1 MSPSQI
7 HMQLQVDTKCT
18 LFQSSSF
25 PIMQMENK
33 WERPTNYI
41 TQMEDNRQMH
51 I

>member
-25 PIMQMENK
+25 PHNANGKQMKKANLLHY
-33 WERPTNYI
+33 TNG
-41 TQMEDNRQMH
+41 RQ
-51 I
+51 